1 MYIYVCV
8 YVYMYVYLQ
17 CLLIKSFGN
26 CGKLDKQK
34 LVQSTSDPSTLE
46 PLELTGHTMI
56 HDDLIKAL
64 LVAGFKHFLF
74 SIIYGNVIIP
84 TDYYFSEGFK
94 PPTSYIL
101 ELYSPLY

>member
-1 MYIYVCV
+1 MYVYMYIYVCV

-56 HDDLIKAL
+56 HDDLIQSTT
-64 LVAGFKHFLF
+64 GCWFQTFFIFHN
-74 SIIYGNVIIP
+74 IWECHHPN
-84 TDYYFSEGFK
+84 
-94 PPTSYIL
+94 
-101 ELYSPLY
+101 